1 MNSKEIGQW
10 CVDNKAMLA
19 KIIMKYDRYPDNFQD
34 NFNHLTLRLM
44 DCGTKFKDGIGI
56 KFSTYAY
63 KILSREMFTYKKWRL
78 SKLSYPHTALTMNKY
93 SKRRVVLE
101 RGSVTFGAIPDFI
114 EAKAGAKDLTEMEE
128 RIDSEILRAKIKT
141 IVENYITPTQKSLFQ
156 YRYDEDFMP
165 VRSFKECGEMFGYS
179 TTRAAQLERKVID
192 KIKTYLYLKEDIIK
206 DDKRRKKQSTKE
218 RRERINEA
226 RTNNV
231 WY

>member
-10 CVDNKAMLA
+10 CVNNKAMLA

-44 DCGTKFKDGIGI
+44 ERGTKFKEGIGI

-63 KILSREMFTYKKWRL
+63 KILSREMATYMNWRL
-78 SKLSYPHTALTMNKY
+78 SRLSYPYAALTMNKY
-93 SKRRVVLE
+93 SKKRVALE
-101 RGSVTFGAIPDFI
+101 KGGVTFGAIPDFI

-128 RIDSEILRAKIKT
+128 RIDSEALRAKMKT
-141 IVENYITPTQKSLFQ
+141 IVENYLTPTQKSLFQ
-156 YRYDEDFMP
+156 YRYDEYFMP
-165 VRSFKECGEMFGYS
+165 IHSFKECGEMFGYS

-192 KIKTYLYLKEDIIK
+192 KVKTYLYLKEDIIK
-206 DDKRRKKQSTKE
+206 NDKRRSKQSTKE
-218 RRERINEA
+218 RKERINEA

>member
-10 CVDNKAMLA
+10 CIDNKAMLA
-19 KIIMKYDRYPDNFQD
+19 KIIMKYDRCPDNFQD

-44 DCGTKFKDGIGI
+44 ERGIKFKEGIGI

-63 KILSREMFTYKKWRL
+63 KILSREMATYMNWRL
-78 SKLSYPHTALTMNKY
+78 SKLSYPYVALTTNKY
-93 SKRRVVLE
+93 SKRRVALE

-128 RIDSEILRAKIKT
+128 HMDSEALRAKIKT
-141 IVENYITPTQKSLFQ
+141 IVENYITPTQKSLFK
-156 YRYDEDFMP
+156 YRYNEDFIP
-165 VRSFKECGEMFGYS
+165 IHSFKECGEMFGYS

-206 DDKRRKKQSTKE
+206 DDKRRKKQSTEE
-218 RRERINEA
+218 RRERISEA
-226 RTNNV
+226 KTNNV

>member
-10 CVDNKAMLA
+10 CIDNKAMLA

-44 DCGTKFKDGIGI
+44 ERGIKFKEGIGI

-63 KILSREMFTYKKWRL
+63 KILSREMATYMNWRL
-78 SKLSYPHTALTMNKY
+78 SKLSYPYVALTTNKY
-93 SKRRVVLE
+93 SKRRVALE

-128 RIDSEILRAKIKT
+128 HMDSEALRAKIKR
-141 IVENYITPTQKSLFQ
+141 IVENYITPTQKSLFK
-156 YRYDEDFMP
+156 YRYNEDFIP
-165 VRSFKECGEMFGYS
+165 IHSFKECGEMFGYS
-179 TTRAAQLERKVID
+179 ATRGAQLERKVID

-206 DDKRRKKQSTKE
+206 NDKRRSKQSTEE